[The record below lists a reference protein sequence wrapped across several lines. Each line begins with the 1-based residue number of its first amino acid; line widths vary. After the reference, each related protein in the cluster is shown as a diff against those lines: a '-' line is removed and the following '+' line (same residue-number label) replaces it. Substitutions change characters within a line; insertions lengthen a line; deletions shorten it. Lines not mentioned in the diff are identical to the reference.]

1 MKSTLLVLIIT
12 AGLCAAQP
20 QPAGS
25 SQGGQPVVP
34 PPGKR
39 LSEMPH
45 GGEFPFSFGPVGI
58 GTLMKEAGISEA
70 QMKQIDG
77 IFEGSRHLLIDQRAD
92 VEKKE
97 GDFQLLMQA
106 ATIDPVRS
114 ERALDA
120 LLDAR
125 SKLSKT
131 QTMMMVKMR
140 TVLTQEQWHKMEQM
154 QRRGIPGP
162 GPVGGLQGGPHGGPQ
177 GGPMGG
183 PQGGPR
189 GGPEPR
195 PAAPTRP

>member
-1 MKSTLLVLIIT
+1 MKSTLLILILS

-20 QPAGS
+20 RPAGPPPE
-25 SQGGQPVVP
+25 GGQPGGP

-58 GTLMKEAGISEA
+58 GNLMQEAGISEA

-106 ATIDPVRS
+106 ATIDPLRS
-114 ERALDA
+114 EKALDA

-131 QTMMMVKMR
+131 QTMMMV
-140 TVLTQEQWHKMEQM
+140 
-154 QRRGIPGP
+154 
-162 GPVGGLQGGPHGGPQ
+162 
-177 GGPMGG
+177 
-183 PQGGPR
+183 
-189 GGPEPR
+189 
-195 PAAPTRP
+195 